1 MSEQENRLLQC
12 FASVF
17 PGLSE
22 DEIRQINAESNGEW
36 DSLATV
42 TLAAVV
48 QEEFSLEIDPEI
60 LPQLDSFEAFRKYV
74 LPYEPGNG
82 AERHA

>member
-12 FASVF
+12 FSSVF

-22 DEIRQINAESNGEW
+22 DQIRQTSAESNGEW
-36 DSLATV
+36 DSLSTV
-42 TLAAVV
+42 TLAAVI
-48 QEEFSLEIDPEI
+48 QEEFNLEIDPEI
-60 LPQLDSFEAFRKYV
+60 LPRLDSFEAFRKYV
-74 LPYEPGNG
+74 LPYKSGNG